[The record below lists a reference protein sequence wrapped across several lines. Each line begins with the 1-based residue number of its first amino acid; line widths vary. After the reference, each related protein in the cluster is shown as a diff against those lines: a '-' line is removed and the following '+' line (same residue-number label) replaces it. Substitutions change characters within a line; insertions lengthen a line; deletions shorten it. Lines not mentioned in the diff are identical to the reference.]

1 MNPSVSTRL
10 FLVSI
15 AILLSFAGQLLVPAL
30 VSARTESLRW
40 SHPNP
45 QEVVRFELLFGDVQG
60 NYTETQNLGLPTPD
74 GQGVYTGSFDVDDGR
89 SVYIALRAIGT
100 SLASDPSNVQLRAG
114 QTPSEPPTAP
124 PPVEPPPVEPPTT
137 PPPVEPPPVE
147 PPTTP
152 PPVEPPPVSSIDDP
166 GTPNAPNPNALLRV
180 DFSQGGA
187 SDWIDTR
194 SNNNLSQDDSLFFVA
209 NVAGN
214 PTLTTQSTQTNIHSH
229 YTGNPSEF
237 SNVQLSGRLA
247 INHADAGIGVT
258 LYSQY
263 PNSDRYYRLK
273 RDPGLPFAVSVHPH
287 GGPGLS
293 CATASTGVI
302 PKVGKWYDFELTVE
316 DAGSQNRISASI
328 WERGTSKPASPQVVC
343 TDPSSGRPGS
353 GKFGAWSMGAGQ
365 KFWDDFEVV
374 SLTETGGG
382 VSSPPEAPI
391 LIQVVPVE
399 QP

>member
-15 AILLSFAGQLLVPAL
+15 AILLSFAGQLLDPAL
-30 VSARTESLRW
+30 ASARTESLRW

-60 NYTETQNLGLPTPD
+60 NYTETRNLGLPTPD
-74 GQGVYTGSFDVDDGR
+74 GQGVYTDSFDVDDAR
-89 SVYIALRAIGT
+89 SVYIVIRAIGT
-100 SLASDPSNVQLRAG
+100 SLSSAPSNVQLRAG
-114 QTPSEPPTAP
+114 QIAGDPPL
-124 PPVEPPPVEPPTT
+124 
-137 PPPVEPPPVE
+137 
-147 PPTTP
+147 
-152 PPVEPPPVSSIDDP
+152 VS
-166 GTPNAPNPNALLRV
+166 PNALLRV

-187 SDWIDTR
+187 SDWIDTQ
-194 SNNNLSQDDSLFFVA
+194 SNNSLTQDDSLFLVA

-229 YTGNPSEF
+229 YAGNPSEF

-247 INHADAGIGVT
+247 IDHADAGIGVT

-273 RDPGLPFAVSVHPH
+273 RDPGLPFALSAHPS

-293 CATASTGVI
+293 CAAATTGVI
-302 PKVGKWYDFELTVE
+302 PEVGKWYDFELTVE

-328 WERGTSKPASPQVVC
+328 WERGTSKPGSPQVVC
-343 TDPSSGRPGS
+343 SDSSSGRPGS
-353 GKFGAWSMGAGQ
+353 GKFGVWSMGAGQ
-365 KFWDDFEVV
+365 KFWDDFEIVAL
-374 SLTETGGG
+374 SETGGG

-391 LIQVVPVE
+391 LIQIVPVE

>member
-1 MNPSVSTRL
+1 MNLSVSTRL

-15 AILLSFAGQLLVPAL
+15 ATLLSFAGQLLVPAL
-30 VSARTESLRW
+30 ASARTESLRW

-60 NYTETQNLGLPTPD
+60 NYTETRNLGLPTPD
-74 GQGVYTGSFDVDDGR
+74 GQGVYTDSFDVDDAR
-89 SVYIALRAIGT
+89 SVYIVIRAIGT
-100 SLASDPSNVQLRAG
+100 SLPSDPSNVQFRAG
-114 QTPSEPPTAP
+114 QAAAESPPAL
-124 PPVEPPPVEPPTT
+124 PPVEPPL
-137 PPPVEPPPVE
+137 
-147 PPTTP
+147 
-152 PPVEPPPVSSIDDP
+152 VSSIDDP

-187 SDWIDTR
+187 SDWIDTQ
-194 SNNNLSQDDSLFFVA
+194 SNNSLTQDDSLFFVE

-229 YTGNPSEF
+229 YAGNPSAF

-247 INHADAGIGVT
+247 IDHADAGIGVT

-263 PNSDRYYRLK
+263 PNSDHYYRLK
-273 RDPGLPFAVSVHPH
+273 RDPGLPFGLSAHTS
-287 GGPGLS
+287 GGPGIS
-293 CATASTGVI
+293 CAAASTGVI
-302 PKVGKWYDFELTVE
+302 PKVGKWYDFELIVE
-316 DAGSQNRISASI
+316 DAGNQNRISASI
-328 WERGTSKPASPQVVC
+328 WERGTSKPGSPQAVC
-343 TDPSSGRPGS
+343 SDSSSGRPGS
-353 GKFGAWSMGAGQ
+353 GKFGVWSMGAGQ

-374 SLTETGGG
+374 ALGETGGE